1 MSGLGS
7 EPWPSQLRPARPDSG
22 SRLSPGRPSSRARS
36 ASHVR
41 SPLAPLPTTYRG
53 LHGHTATSRHPPP
66 RRTPRGRCPRA
77 LFVVLGAPLLA
88 SDLACPGMPFP
99 RRPSAG
105 DGSATQRLRQGTPST
120 ADSRPLA
127 PVRTSSDSGT
137 TGTSRGSHFPRPGER
152 SPPCLWLPPRR
163 ASRASPRGCHA
174 SHLSP
179 RATFPADVCAPAQ
192 PPAHTWALSAWG
204 RSRGPAGRQPGF
216 APRLGAR
223 RRTTR
228 FGSGCVRCKRSLNG
242 RAPGA
247 S

>member
-7 EPWPSQLRPARPDSG
+7 EPRPSQLRPARPDSG

-127 PVRTSSDSGT
+127 PVRTSSASGT
-137 TGTSRGSHFPRPGER
+137 PAPPGARTSRARESARPLVSGCPRAEQVAPAHGAVT
-152 SPPCLWLPPRR
+152 PRI
-163 ASRASPRGCHA
+163 
-174 SHLSP
+174 SP

>member
-127 PVRTSSDSGT
+127 PVRTSSASGT
-137 TGTSRGSHFPRPGER
+137 PAPPGARTSRARESARPLVSGCPRAEQVAPAHGAVT
-152 SPPCLWLPPRR
+152 PRI
-163 ASRASPRGCHA
+163 
-174 SHLSP
+174 SP